1 MATKICFIKTCGDI
15 VSRSQDQALVTTIY
29 ILREYGPTGFLL
41 KEEQEEKNFKIFL
54 GQEHTCSC
62 PAFQK
67 TKELCKHIC
76 WLLLKKFRVS
86 RNAPLSWQKGL
97 NEREINELLYNQTS
111 NINANNSEA
120 TSTPSQEAA
129 GLEETRE
136 ITDGCV
142 EQRAIDDESV
152 CPICLDNLLKSH
164 QPVTYCRYGC
174 GNSIHIKCMRIHAVH
189 QKTNEKET
197 ITCPMC
203 RANFVSLET
212 LKKEERNSMNGV
224 SRPVKNYH
232 YGVTCEACHL
242 TPIVGNCYKCTSCES
257 YYLCQTCFNMPIHQE
272 HSFKFRQRKIQK
284 WRSAF
289 RNFGYA
295 LPNAMVNNLMG
306 RELKTEDYDT
316 LLQLDSENTQEF
328 TSLPEKVIDS
338 LPLETVAERSSLLA
352 QGAQCYVCLQPFH
365 LYQPVR
371 KLPCHHKFHRECI
384 DNWLLHC
391 HAVCPVDGQE
401 VWNPYTATKK
411 KCKTKLKKKE
421 ECLPKDTLAL
431 DITGCS
437 IEPSQPKK
445 PVLGQ
450 LRMQKSFQADAL
462 RNKQRR
468 QDFLLNGTSV
478 LSGQSQSN
486 IPGEDVVASISNK
499 EAGDYFQFKTNSL
512 LNVVSQKSS
521 GEAVSSA
528 DRIDGERQASS
539 EELIAQCQPNI
550 ERVKSAPFLRLM
562 TNILPPIQV
571 KEKMPELRQRKI
583 SKHPSDDVSQ
593 FLFERCPL
601 QRKFGKI
608 RSKASKSNQL
618 QRPNSKDVNLEM
630 SKQRKIQHLF
640 LEGYEINLK
649 Q

>member
-242 TPIVGNCYKCTSCES
+242 TPIVGNCYKERYKNGDQLSAILDM
-257 YYLCQTCFNMPIHQE
+257 LCPMRWSTI
-272 HSFKFRQRKIQK
+272 
-284 WRSAF
+284 
-289 RNFGYA
+289 
-295 LPNAMVNNLMG
+295 
-306 RELKTEDYDT
+306 
-316 LLQLDSENTQEF
+316 
-328 TSLPEKVIDS
+328 
-338 LPLETVAERSSLLA
+338 
-352 QGAQCYVCLQPFH
+352 
-365 LYQPVR
+365 
-371 KLPCHHKFHRECI
+371 
-384 DNWLLHC
+384 
-391 HAVCPVDGQE
+391 
-401 VWNPYTATKK
+401 
-411 KCKTKLKKKE
+411 
-421 ECLPKDTLAL
+421 
-431 DITGCS
+431 
-437 IEPSQPKK
+437 
-445 PVLGQ
+445 
-450 LRMQKSFQADAL
+450 
-462 RNKQRR
+462 
-468 QDFLLNGTSV
+468 
-478 LSGQSQSN
+478 
-486 IPGEDVVASISNK
+486 
-499 EAGDYFQFKTNSL
+499 
-512 LNVVSQKSS
+512 
-521 GEAVSSA
+521 
-528 DRIDGERQASS
+528 
-539 EELIAQCQPNI
+539 
-550 ERVKSAPFLRLM
+550 
-562 TNILPPIQV
+562 
-571 KEKMPELRQRKI
+571 
-583 SKHPSDDVSQ
+583 
-593 FLFERCPL
+593 
-601 QRKFGKI
+601 
-608 RSKASKSNQL
+608 
-618 QRPNSKDVNLEM
+618 
-630 SKQRKIQHLF
+630 
-640 LEGYEINLK
+640 
-649 Q
+649 